1 MYEALSAAMERTY
14 PYASPA
20 WANPLTTRP
29 PWTAWISKT
38 YHGLG
43 ASGTRNEREDPVR
56 VPASTTLLS
65 ASRISYTKEGL
76 GIAGEPV
83 NVYVAVIVWPA
94 SYSVR
99 SRTTAM
105 YPNATVALAVRLAVS
120 PTPSLTSTWKSTEPL
135 KFAGV
140 ACAKV
145 AADPEDTARTS
156 PESPSVTVHVYVYV

>member
-1 MYEALSAAMERTY
+1 MDVAPYRVIWRRNCRGRVADPRARIAEWSRAASPAGYEALSAAMERTS

-56 VPASTTLLS
+56 GPASTTLLS

-76 GIAGEPV
+76 GVPGGPG
-83 NVYVAVIVWPA
+83 NRAV
-94 SYSVR
+94 
-99 SRTTAM
+99 
-105 YPNATVALAVRLAVS
+105 
-120 PTPSLTSTWKSTEPL
+120 
-135 KFAGV
+135 
-140 ACAKV
+140 
-145 AADPEDTARTS
+145 
-156 PESPSVTVHVYVYV
+156 